1 MADHKKT
8 IPEQLL
14 ALLEEQKMNLRRS
27 DLNRY
32 EAGSQA
38 VDTLIAAWS
47 NRQDTDSIPENQREA
62 VMASLEQLRL
72 IVAATQ
78 QTLSEKVQRIRRH
91 RRTVSVYQEG
101 T

>member
-72 IVAATQ
+72 IVAASQ

>member
-14 ALLEEQKMNLRRS
+14 ALLEEQKMNLRRR

-62 VMASLEQLRL
+62 VMASLEQLTL
-72 IVAATQ
+72 IVAASQ
-78 QTLSEKVQRIRRH
+78 QTLSDRVQRIRRH

>member
-1 MADHKKT
+1 MANHRES
-8 IPEQLL
+8 ISERLL
-14 ALLEEQKMNLRRS
+14 ALLEEQRANLRRS

-38 VDTLIAAWS
+38 VDALIEAWS
-47 NRQDTDSIPENQREA
+47 NRQGKEPIPLKQREA
-62 VMASLEQLRL
+62 VIASLQQMTLM
-72 IVAATQ
+72 VAASQ
-78 QTLSEKVQRIRRH
+78 QSLSDRVRRIRRH

>member
-1 MADHKKT
+1 MANHKES
-8 IPEQLL
+8 ISERLL
-14 ALLEEQKMNLRRS
+14 ALLEEQRANLRRS

-38 VDTLIAAWS
+38 VDALIEAWS
-47 NRQDTDSIPENQREA
+47 NRQGKEPIPLKQQEA
-62 VMASLEQLRL
+62 VIASLEQMTLM
-72 IVAATQ
+72 VAASQ
-78 QTLSEKVQRIRRH
+78 QTLSDRVRRIRRH

>member
-1 MADHKKT
+1 MADHEKT

-72 IVAATQ
+72 IVAASQ
-78 QTLSEKVQRIRRH
+78 QTLSEKVQRVRRH

>member
-72 IVAATQ
+72 IVAASQ
-78 QTLSEKVQRIRRH
+78 QTLSEKVQRVRRH

>member
-1 MADHKKT
+1 MADHEKT

-32 EAGSQA
+32 EAGSQE
-38 VDTLIAAWS
+38 VDTLIEAWS
-47 NRQDTDSIPENQREA
+47 NRQGTDPIPLNQREA
-62 VMASLEQLRL
+62 VMASLEQLTL
-72 IVAATQ
+72 IVAASQ
-78 QTLSEKVQRIRRH
+78 QTLSEKVQRVRRH

>member
-32 EAGSQA
+32 EAGSQE
-38 VDTLIAAWS
+38 VDTLILAWS
-47 NRQDTDSIPENQREA
+47 NLQGAGSVPQSQREA

-72 IVAATQ
+72 IVAASQ

-91 RRTVSVYQEG
+91 RRTVGVYREG